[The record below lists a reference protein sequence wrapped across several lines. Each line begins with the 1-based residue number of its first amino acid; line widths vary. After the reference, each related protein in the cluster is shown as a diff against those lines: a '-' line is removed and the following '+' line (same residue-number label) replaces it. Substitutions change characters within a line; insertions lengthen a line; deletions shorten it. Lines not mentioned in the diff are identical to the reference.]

1 MIIFVS
7 KICVGSGDVTCPSS
21 TVGGCYAELY
31 AVFPQACDVFVN
43 SEIPVDN
50 WEFSTFST
58 DFSTRVFHRLAV
70 LWIFIIGSH
79 NQADR
84 IRKKS
89 PLLRQVVVFTMAV
102 TPCKK

>member
-1 MIIFVS
+1 MIKFVS
-7 KICVGSGDVTCPSS
+7 KISDEGGDVTCVSS

-31 AVFPQACDVFVN
+31 AVFPQAWSVFLN

-70 LWIFIIGSH
+70 LWIFIFGSH
-79 NQADR
+79 NQAGR
-84 IRKKS
+84 
-89 PLLRQVVVFTMAV
+89 LR
-102 TPCKK
+102 

>member
-1 MIIFVS
+1 M
-7 KICVGSGDVTCPSS
+7 GGDVTCSQS
-21 TVGGCYAELY
+21 TVPGRYAEPY
-31 AVFPQACDVFVN
+31 AVFPQVQGIFLN

-58 DFSTRVFHRLAV
+58 DFSTRVFHRQSM
-70 LWIFIIGSH
+70 LWIFIFGSH

-89 PLLRQVVVFTMAV
+89 ALLQQVVFFTMGQ
-102 TPCKK
+102 TLCKK